1 MLDKKKILLYCRDVN
16 KKKGI
21 KMTKSKRKIKYI
33 SKNKNRL
40 FENMTEVYNNFMNY
54 ANNFVENQKKK
65 KGK

>member
-1 MLDKKKILLYCRDVN
+1 MKKAQ
-16 KKKGI
+16 
-21 KMTKSKRKIKYI
+21 RKIKYI
-33 SKNKNRL
+33 SKNQQQKNKSRL